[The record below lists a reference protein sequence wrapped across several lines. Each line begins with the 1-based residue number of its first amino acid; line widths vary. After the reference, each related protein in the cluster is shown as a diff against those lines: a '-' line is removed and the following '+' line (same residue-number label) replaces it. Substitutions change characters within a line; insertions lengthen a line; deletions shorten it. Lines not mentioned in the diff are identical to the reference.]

1 VFAKINATIRRLAR
15 LYQEGVA
22 AMDGTARETIRE
34 KIAQAR
40 RLQVQVSD
48 PLTTEKLK
56 THLEDLEAQLLV
68 EMSAGPPE

>member
-1 VFAKINATIRRLAR
+1 
-15 LYQEGVA
+15 
-22 AMDGTARETIRE
+22 
-34 KIAQAR
+34 
-40 RLQVQVSD
+40 VQVSD